1 MTNTHTKM
9 YARRVT
15 STTECYS
22 TKDGFVPKAFV
33 DNARE
38 ARVAVGT
45 ILWNGQGVELTKRQR
60 KVLVQAME
68 LLDALSA
75 EEINDDPFA

>member
-1 MTNTHTKM
+1 MSDTHTKM
-9 YARRVT
+9 YIRKIT
-15 STTECYS
+15 STTECYP

-45 ILWNGQGVELTKRQR
+45 VLWNGQGVELTKRQR
-60 KVLVQAME
+60 KVLVQAMS
-68 LLDALSA
+68 LLESLSA
-75 EEINDDPFA
+75 EEIMVDPF